1 MSGDKRCGEGK
12 KEEKWVKAN
21 DGYTRMEPFETSGV
35 TVYKVVI
42 RVKLSSRL
50 DPGGFHPPGAS
61 TNCRQLKF
69 SSSEAH
75 ARILPSRRTRPPND
89 QFLASN

>member
-1 MSGDKRCGEGK
+1 MEGK
-12 KEEKWVKAN
+12 RRVHDGWNVSKRGEE
-21 DGYTRMEPFETSGV
+21 GGV

-50 DPGGFHPPGAS
+50 DPGGFHPPGDS

-75 ARILPSRRTRPPND
+75 ARILPSCLPPSLSPPFPPSPKD